1 MSLDVYLFS
10 GYYNCLDYRYTEWQ
24 HNVSSNNSNIIFSNF
39 STSSGYRT
47 RVYIPEN
54 FLKKHQ
60 LNANILTKKSS
71 CQNFDKMK
79 IEIISKVENL
89 LKDVKENLQLID
101 IWKLKKETLIIL
113 NIAKRLCFLLFKI
126 N

>member
-1 MSLDVYLFS
+1 MD
-10 GYYNCLDYRYTEWQ
+10 
-24 HNVSSNNSNIIFSNF
+24 
-39 STSSGYRT
+39 

-60 LNANILTKKSS
+60 LNVNILKKKSS
-71 CQNFDKMK
+71 CQNFNKMK

-89 LKDVKENLQLID
+89 LKDIKENLQHID

-113 NIAKRLCFLLFKI
+113 NIAKRLCFLLKI
-126 N
+126 KDPLKKKIKLSSIDLIFCFIKGIIWD